1 MPTLA
6 PARPISVSPPAR
18 PTIPFTDPT
27 TGIPIERRD
36 NTLVNPATNT
46 TLAEIIDTIPRFVPR
61 GGGYAA
67 TFGWQWK
74 KWNDTLSDAANK
86 DNHRHNLILERTHF
100 AEYNLAGKTLLECGC
115 GAGNDTEV
123 LLQLPFAEVHAF
135 DLSAAVEEAA
145 PLAARTAA
153 DPAMPRL
160 VLSQADIN
168 AIPYPDRSF
177 DVVYC
182 HRVLQHT
189 PDPAA
194 SIRATCRKVKPGGLL
209 FAHCYLDS
217 PLMRRHYRHKLRW
230 LGRRLPPSV
239 VVAWLN
245 LTAPLLH
252 RLNHRIRARA
262 AKGGAFGLRCQNF
275 SHAWI
280 PMAYSGDMWAH
291 LGRKKV
297 IEIEKCITFDA
308 ITAWHDHPMT
318 PEAFRAVI
326 QSEGFTIEHI
336 QDTICTARLT
346 NPKEPLA

>member
-6 PARPISVSPPAR
+6 PAPARSAISVRPIPPSV
-18 PTIPFTDPT
+18 PFAD
-27 TGIPIERRD
+27 
-36 NTLVNPATNT
+36 PATG
-46 TLAEIIDTIPRFVPR
+46 LALECQDNSLINPVTGVKLADVIDSIPRFVDR

-86 DNHRHNLILERTHF
+86 DNHRRGLILERTHF
-100 AEYNLAGKTLLECGC
+100 NEYDLRGKTLLECGC

-123 LLQLPFAEVHAF
+123 LASLGFSEVHAF

-145 PLAARTAA
+145 PLVKRAAA
-153 DPAMPRL
+153 DLSMARV

-168 AIPYPDRSF
+168 RIPYHDRSF

-189 PDPAA
+189 PDPTA
-194 SIRATCRKVKPGGLL
+194 SIRSICKKVKPGGLL
-209 FAHCYLDS
+209 FAHCYHDS
-217 PLMRRHYRHKLRW
+217 PLTRRAYRHKLRW
-230 LGRRLPPSV
+230 LCKRLPPSV
-239 VVAWLN
+239 VVAVLN

-252 RLNHRIRARA
+252 RVNHRIRRRA
-262 AKGGAFGLRCQNF
+262 AKGGRFGLFCQNF

-280 PMAYSGDMWAH
+280 PLAYSGNMWEH
-291 LGRKKV
+291 LGRENV

-308 ITAWHDHPMT
+308 ITAWHEHMMT
-318 PEAFRAVI
+318 AEAFRAVI
-326 QSEGFTIEHI
+326 ESEGFTMEHCE
-336 QDTICTARLT
+336 DTICTARLT
-346 NPKEPLA
+346 RA